1 MAELKYYL
9 TRRIITFIPTLIGL
23 TLITFIV
30 SMKVPSDPAH
40 LWAGGIKA
48 NEQVVEMIKRK
59 YHLDAPIYVQYYYY
73 LLNLLKGDLG
83 ISPITHRPI
92 LKDLLTYFPAT
103 AELAIAAEILII
115 VIGVPLGIISALKR
129 DSIVDHIVRIISL
142 TGVSLPVFW
151 LGLLLQWIFYY
162 KLSWLPA
169 GGRGIPPKEIVTGLY
184 ILDSLL
190 CHDWSAFI
198 DNLKHIIMPAFA
210 LAYSGIG
217 VVARITRSSILDII
231 TSDFVVFLQ
240 LKGLKKLKVMQH
252 ILKNALIP
260 IITILGLQFGG
271 LLGGAVITET
281 IFYWP
286 GIGRYAVQAIYNID
300 FPAIMGVTLLMGL
313 VYVTI
318 NFFVDIMY
326 AIVDPR
332 VRL

>member
-115 VIGVPLGIISALKR
+115 IIGVPLGIISALKR
-129 DSIVDHIVRIISL
+129 DSIVDHIVRVISL
-142 TGVSLPVFW
+142 TGVSLPAFW

-198 DNLKHIIMPAFA
+198 NNLKHIIMPAFT
-210 LAYSGIG
+210 LAYLGIG

-326 AIVDPR
+326 AIIDPR